1 MLQNFQDI
9 REATRKEGKK
19 RIVLTP
25 AGPAVGPEA
34 LYEAVREGWVTPV
47 FIGEGS
53 STDKTL
59 REKGFSSHD
68 FEIINEQDP
77 RKCLMLAL
85 DMVRR
90 KKADI
95 VMQGAMEHQPFLDL
109 VLDREKGVMQ
119 GRVASF
125 VSLFDPPALD
135 RLTMITDTYI
145 NNNPSITEKIAIT
158 ENAIK
163 LARVL
168 GIGSPKIAALSAIE
182 QVNPAISSTMDAA
195 ILAKMAERKQF
206 GDVVIEGPLD
216 MDCAVSG
223 KAAARKGVRSTVTGQ
238 ADIYLAPNVEAGY
251 LMAQISVF
259 IAGVPMAG
267 VLMGTTHPVI
277 IDLPIT
283 SGENKLVEIA
293 LAVLLSG
300 R

>member
-1 MLQNFQDI
+1 MLRNFQDI
-9 REATRKEGKK
+9 REAAKKRGKK

-25 AGPAVGPEA
+25 SGPAGGPEA

-59 REKGFSSHD
+59 RAKGFSSHD

-77 RKCLMLAL
+77 RKCIMLAL
-85 DMVRR
+85 DIVRG

-95 VMQGAMEHQPFLDL
+95 VMQGTVEHQLFLDL
-109 VLDREKGVMQ
+109 VLDREKGLLQ
-119 GRVASF
+119 GRVASL
-125 VSLFDPPALD
+125 VSLFDPSALD

-145 NNNPSITEKIAIT
+145 NDNPSITEKIAIT

-182 QVNPAISSTMDAA
+182 QVNPAIPSTMDAA

-223 KAAARKGVRSTVTGQ
+223 KAAARKGIRSTVTGQ

-251 LMAQISVF
+251 LMAQLSVF

-283 SGENKLVEIA
+283 SGENRLVEIA
-293 LAVLLSG
+293 LAVILSG

>member
-1 MLQNFQDI
+1 MLRNFQDI
-9 REATRKEGKK
+9 REAAKKRGKK

-25 AGPAVGPEA
+25 SGPAGGPEA

-47 FIGEGS
+47 FIGESS

-59 REKGFSSHD
+59 RAKGFSSHD

-77 RKCLMLAL
+77 RKCIVLAL
-85 DMVRR
+85 DMVRG

-95 VMQGAMEHQPFLDL
+95 VMQGAVEHQLFLDL
-109 VLDREKGVMQ
+109 VLDREKGLLQ
-119 GRVASF
+119 GRVASL
-125 VSLFDPPALD
+125 VSLFDPSALD

-163 LARVL
+163 LAHVL
-168 GIGSPKIAALSAIE
+168 GIGSTKIAALSAIE

-223 KAAARKGVRSTVTGQ
+223 KAAARKGIRSTVTGQ

-251 LMAQISVF
+251 LMAQLSVF

-283 SGENKLVEIA
+283 SGENRLVEIA
-293 LAVLLSG
+293 LAVILSG

>member
-1 MLQNFQDI
+1 MLRNFQDI
-9 REATRKEGKK
+9 REAAKKRGKK

-25 AGPAVGPEA
+25 SGPAGGPEA

-59 REKGFSSHD
+59 RAKGFSSHD

-77 RKCLMLAL
+77 RKCIMLAL
-85 DMVRR
+85 DIVRG

-95 VMQGAMEHQPFLDL
+95 VMQGTVEHQLFLDL
-109 VLDREKGVMQ
+109 VLDREKGLLQ
-119 GRVASF
+119 GRVASL
-125 VSLFDPPALD
+125 VSLFDPSALD

-163 LARVL
+163 LAHVL
-168 GIGSPKIAALSAIE
+168 GIGSMKIAALSAIE

-223 KAAARKGVRSTVTGQ
+223 KAAARKGIRSTVTGQ

-251 LMAQISVF
+251 LMAQLSVF

-283 SGENKLVEIA
+283 SGENRLVEIA
-293 LAVLLSG
+293 LAVILSG

>member
-1 MLQNFQDI
+1 MLRNFQDI
-9 REATRKEGKK
+9 QEAARKGGKK
-19 RIVLTP
+19 RVVLTP
-25 AGPAVGPEA
+25 SGPAGAPEA
-34 LYEAVREGWVTPV
+34 LYEAARDGWITPV
-47 FIGEGS
+47 FIGEGA

-77 RKCLMLAL
+77 RKCVMLAL
-85 DMVRR
+85 DMVRGN
-90 KKADI
+90 KAEI
-95 VMQGAMEHQPFLDL
+95 VMQGAIEHQLFLDL
-109 VLDREKGVMQ
+109 VLDREKGLLQ
-119 GRVASF
+119 SRVASF
-125 VSLFDPPALD
+125 VSVFDPPALD
-135 RLTMITDTYI
+135 RLTMITDAYI
-145 NNNPSITEKIAIT
+145 NNNPSITEKVAIT
-158 ENAIK
+158 ENAVK

-182 QVNPAISSTMDAA
+182 QVNPAIPSTMDAA

-216 MDCAVSG
+216 IDCAVNG
-223 KAAARKGVRSTVTGQ
+223 KAAVRKGVRSTVTGQ

>member
-1 MLQNFQDI
+1 MLRNFQDI
-9 REATRKEGKK
+9 REAAKKRGKK

-25 AGPAVGPEA
+25 SGPAGGPEA

-59 REKGFSSHD
+59 RAKGFSSHD

-77 RKCLMLAL
+77 RKCIMLAL
-85 DMVRR
+85 DIVRG

-95 VMQGAMEHQPFLDL
+95 VMQGTVEHQLFLDL
-109 VLDREKGVMQ
+109 VLDREKGLLQ
-119 GRVASF
+119 GRVASL
-125 VSLFDPPALD
+125 VSLFDPSALD

-145 NNNPSITEKIAIT
+145 NDNPSITEKIAIT

-182 QVNPAISSTMDAA
+182 QVNPAIPSTMDAA

-223 KAAARKGVRSTVTGQ
+223 KAAARKGIRSTVTGQ

-283 SGENKLVEIA
+283 SGENRLVEIA